1 MVKQWIMAAI
11 TMIAVGAPAA
21 LEAQMAVGIRGGI
34 RWASLRGEQETDGG
48 TGLLVGGYAGF
59 GLADQL
65 AIQLE
70 VNYGA
75 RSVSGLRV
83 GANELDATASPSDL
97 QMRYIEVP
105 ILLRVGFP
113 GERLLPSFFAGPYAG
128 FLLSCD
134 LVPDEAEGRSC
145 DERGEAGSETE
156 QQSGVTQPPWF
167 NPRGTDV
174 GMVFGAGLDLA
185 LGAGSVFLDA
195 RYAVGL
201 LSIHSGDAFSTQH
214 AGLDFTGGF
223 AFPIG
228 R

>member
-21 LEAQMAVGIRGGI
+21 LEAQMAVGIRGGM

-70 VNYGA
+70 VNYGT

-83 GANELDATASPSDL
+83 GDDALDTAEPPSDL
-97 QMRYIEVP
+97 QMRYLEVP

-134 LVPDEAEGRSC
+134 LEPEDAERRSC
-145 DERGEAGSETE
+145 DESS
-156 QQSGVTQPPWF
+156 QDQWF
-167 NPRGTDV
+167 NPRSTDV

-195 RYAVGL
+195 RYGVGL

>member
-11 TMIAVGAPAA
+11 AVIAVGAPAA

-83 GANELDATASPSDL
+83 GANALDSSEPPSDL
-97 QMRYIEVP
+97 QMRYLEVP

-134 LVPDEAEGRSC
+134 LEPDGAEGRSC
-145 DERGEAGSETE
+145 DET
-156 QQSGVTQPPWF
+156 TQPQWF
-167 NPRGTDV
+167 SPRSTDA
-174 GMVFGAGLDLA
+174 GMIFGAGLDLA

-195 RYAVGL
+195 RYGVGL

>member
-1 MVKQWIMAAI
+1 MVKQWIVAAI
-11 TMIAVGAPAA
+11 TMVAVGAPAA

-48 TGLLVGGYAGF
+48 TGLLVGGYVGF

-65 AIQLE
+65 AVQLE

-83 GANELDATASPSDL
+83 GANALDATAPPSDL
-97 QMRYIEVP
+97 QMRYLEVP

-113 GERLLPSFFAGPYAG
+113 GERLLPSFFAGPYVG

-134 LVPDEAEGRSC
+134 LQPDEADGRSC
-145 DERGEAGSETE
+145 DES
-156 QQSGVTQPPWF
+156 TQPEWF
-167 NPRGTDV
+167 NPRSTDV

-195 RYAVGL
+195 RYGVGL

-214 AGLDFTGGF
+214 AGLDLTGGF

>member
-70 VNYGA
+70 VNYAA

-83 GANELDATASPSDL
+83 GKDELDASADPSDL
-97 QMRYIEVP
+97 QMRYLEVP

-134 LVPDEAEGRSC
+134 LEPDEAAGRSC
-145 DERGEAGSETE
+145 DESS
-156 QQSGVTQPPWF
+156 QDQWF
-167 NPRGTDV
+167 NPRSTDV

-195 RYAVGL
+195 RYGVGL